1 MKNYCRLDHSKK
13 QIIMDRTFAKNSE
26 NTRSEE
32 YSHLQQVRHDYP
44 NYTIIRRTIKKNNN
58 KKTYKGLNYD
68 YMRNYILKCDAP
80 VRERYAILAEF
91 EELLLI
97 SKCQSKSLRYPV
109 IKHWFFEKFPEIEKF
124 GIELKE
130 PVKDEEEEAQDEI
143 VDEEQDE
150 VLDEAES
157 AAEETPD
164 EMPEKISA

>member
-44 NYTIIRRTIKKNNN
+44 NYMVIRRTIKKNNN

-68 YMRNYILKCDAP
+68 YMRNYILTCDAP

-143 VDEEQDE
+143 VDDE

-157 AAEETPD
+157 AAEEAPD
-164 EMPEKISA
+164 EMPEKIPA